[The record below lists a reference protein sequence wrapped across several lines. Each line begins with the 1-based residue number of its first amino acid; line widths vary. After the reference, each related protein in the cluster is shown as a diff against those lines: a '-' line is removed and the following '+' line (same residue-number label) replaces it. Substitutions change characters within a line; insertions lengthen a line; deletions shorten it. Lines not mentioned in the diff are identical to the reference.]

1 MKITCFCRTAP
12 SVAACLVA
20 LLLTTSPL
28 LAHADELQ
36 EVARLYKQGNFAAA
50 LEKADAYLATKP
62 KDAQMR
68 FNKGLILTEQ
78 NKIADAIRVFSA
90 LSEDFPELPEP
101 YNNLAVLHASQGQ
114 YEKAKTALEM
124 AIRTHPSYST
134 AHENL
139 GDIYAKMASQ
149 AYGKALQLD
158 KSNTAAQTKLAMI
171 KDLFTGKQDNT
182 KIAAARQAVE
192 APARV
197 PERAPEKTIEKVPE
211 KAVEKPA
218 PEKTVVAE
226 KPKVASEL
234 PNTAHSGNAS
244 EITQI
249 LKAWA
254 KAWSDK
260 DVAAYLAFYANDFR
274 TPGSTSRQAW
284 EKNRHERISKPR
296 SIQVSIADPEIE
308 VIDATHAKVR
318 FKQSYRSESIKSTTT
333 KALTFVKSGERWL
346 IQQENVR

>member
-1 MKITCFCRTAP
+1 MKITCFCRTIP
-12 SVAACLVA
+12 SAAACVVA
-20 LLLTTSPL
+20 LLLTTSSL
-28 LAHADELQ
+28 LVHADELQ
-36 EVARLYKQGNFAAA
+36 EVAKLYKQGNFASA
-50 LEKADAYLATKP
+50 LEKAEAYLATKP

-171 KDLFTGKQDNT
+171 KDLFTGKQDST

-192 APARV
+192 TPAKV
-197 PERAPEKTIEKVPE
+197 PERIPE

-218 PEKTVVAE
+218 LEKTIVAE
-226 KPKVASEL
+226 KPKVASEPL
-234 PNTAHSGNAS
+234 NTGHSSNSG
-244 EITQI
+244 EITQT

-260 DVAAYLAFYANDFR
+260 DVAAYLAFYASDFR
-274 TPGSTSRQAW
+274 TPGGTSRQAW

-296 SIQVSIADPEIE
+296 SIQVSIAEPGIE

-318 FKQSYRSESIKSTTT
+318 FRQSYHSESIKSTTT

>member
-1 MKITCFCRTAP
+1 MKTTCFRRTTP
-12 SVAACLVA
+12 SVAACILA
-20 LLLTTSPL
+20 LLLAASPL
-28 LAHADELQ
+28 LTHADELQ

-50 LEKADAYLATKP
+50 LEKADAYLAAKP

-171 KDLFTGKQDNT
+171 KDLFTGKPDST
-182 KIAAARQAVE
+182 KMASSRPTPAPVPE
-192 APARV
+192 APVRV
-197 PERAPEKTIEKVPE
+197 AEKIPE

-218 PEKTVVAE
+218 PEKTVVATE
-226 KPKVASEL
+226 KPKPAPEPVSAGS
-234 PNTAHSGNAS
+234 PDSSG
-244 EITQI
+244 EITKT

-260 DVAAYLAFYANDFR
+260 DVPAYLAFYASDFKA
-274 TPGSTSRQAW
+274 PGGSRQAW
-284 EKNRHERISKPR
+284 EKNRHERISKPK
-296 SIQVSIADPEIE
+296 SIQVSVTDPEIE
-308 VIDATHAKVR
+308 MIDAVHAKAR
-318 FKQSYRSESIKSTTT
+318 FRQSYRSESIKSTTT
-333 KALTFVKSGERWL
+333 KALSLVRSGERWL

>member
-1 MKITCFCRTAP
+1 MKTTCFCRTTP
-12 SVAACLVA
+12 SVAACIVA
-20 LLLTTSPL
+20 LLLTASPL
-28 LAHADELQ
+28 LVHADELQ

-50 LEKADAYLATKP
+50 LEKADAYLAAKP
-62 KDAQMR
+62 RDAQMR

-171 KDLFTGKQDNT
+171 KDLFTGKPDST
-182 KIAAARQAVE
+182 KIASARQAPE
-192 APARV
+192 APVRV
-197 PERAPEKTIEKVPE
+197 AEKT
-211 KAVEKPA
+211 
-218 PEKTVVAE
+218 PEKTVEKPVPEKVVATE
-226 KPKVASEL
+226 KPKPTPEPVSAGS
-234 PNTAHSGNAS
+234 PDSSG
-244 EITQI
+244 EITQT

-260 DVAAYLAFYANDFR
+260 DVSAYLAFYASDFKA
-274 TPGSTSRQAW
+274 PGGSRQAW
-284 EKNRHERISKPR
+284 EKNRHERISKPKF
-296 SIQVSIADPEIE
+296 IQVSVADPDIEI
-308 VIDATHAKVR
+308 IDATHAKVR
-318 FKQSYRSESIKSTTT
+318 FRQSYRSESIKSTTT
-333 KALTFVKSGERWL
+333 KALTFVRSGERWL